1 LVEPAAGI
9 GGGAVG
15 DPTELTPDQLA
26 GEVALAAGVPP
37 EDAWRAVSLGQAV
50 VYGPKGLM
58 STEDAAHL
66 VRILKGLD
74 PLSPERTPLT
84 LTPGPKGKAGRR
96 LLAATGLYLFG
107 TLVLFLMTSLGLLS
121 MTSTDDS
128 VNKPESDPV
137 RLVYLMAPGPGGGG
151 GGGGLQDP
159 LPPPPAQKKAEVKRK
174 SSSPVPAPKPH
185 AAPPPPIPRPTPA
198 PEVRIDPVV
207 DIPKPIPTPPP
218 AVQAPVKN
226 IAADPV
232 ETIGVPVEKAPSP
245 PSQGRGTQGG
255 VGSGAGAGLGEG
267 TGGGIGPGTG
277 GGTGGGPY
285 QPGAGIDPPT
295 LVREVKANYTDEA
308 RRRAIE
314 GDVVLEIVVRQDGT
328 VGDVR
333 VRRSLGAGL
342 EQKAIEAVRQ
352 WKFNP
357 ARRHGTAVDVVVDV
371 SVEFKMR

>member
-1 LVEPAAGI
+1 
-9 GGGAVG
+9 
-15 DPTELTPDQLA
+15 
-26 GEVALAAGVPP
+26 
-37 EDAWRAVSLGQAV
+37 
-50 VYGPKGLM
+50 
-58 STEDAAHL
+58 
-66 VRILKGLD
+66 
-74 PLSPERTPLT
+74 
-84 LTPGPKGKAGRR
+84 
-96 LLAATGLYLFG
+96 
-107 TLVLFLMTSLGLLS
+107 MTSLGLLS
-121 MTSTDDS
+121 LTSTDDF
-128 VNKPESDPV
+128 VTKPDTDPV

-151 GGGGLQDP
+151 GGGGLLDP
-159 LPPPPAQKKAEVKRK
+159 LPPPPAQKKAPAPKK
-174 SSSPVPAPKPH
+174 SASPVPTPKPH
-185 AAPPPPIPRPTPA
+185 AAPPVPRPTPA
-198 PEVRIDPVV
+198 PEVRIEPVV
-207 DIPKPIPTPPP
+207 DTPKPIPTPPP
-218 AVQAPVKN
+218 AVQAPVRT
-226 IAADPV
+226 IAADPLD
-232 ETIGVPVEKAPSP
+232 TIGLPVEKLATP

-308 RRRAIE
+308 RRKAIE

-333 VRRSLGAGL
+333 VRHSLGAGL
-342 EQKAIEAVRQ
+342 EQKAIDAVRQ